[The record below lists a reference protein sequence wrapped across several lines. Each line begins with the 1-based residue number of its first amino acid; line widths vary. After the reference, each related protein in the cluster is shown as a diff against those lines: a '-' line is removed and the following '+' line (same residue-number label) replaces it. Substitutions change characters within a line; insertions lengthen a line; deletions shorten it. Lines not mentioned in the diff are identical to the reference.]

1 MELNEQYIERHI
13 LSALKED
20 VGGGDYSSSAC
31 IAPTEKGKAK
41 LVAKQACVVCG
52 TDIARKVFELTDK
65 EIAFTPLMKD
75 GQRAEKGDVLFRVEK
90 RNALKTGYDQHSGSV
105 QHLSDRSPIY
115 QLSQILRFGRA
126 AHLFVCQQ
134 T

>member
-1 MELNEQYIERHI
+1 MKGNGCRSLIQYAFH
-13 LSALKED
+13 
-20 VGGGDYSSSAC
+20 
-31 IAPTEKGKAK
+31 
-41 LVAKQACVVCG
+41 QAFDEENG
-52 TDIARKVFELTDK
+52 N
-65 EIAFTPLMKD
+65 
-75 GQRAEKGDVLFRVEK
+75 VEK